1 MVNSAFK
8 TSASSI
14 HLNKFAHG
22 YPGKKNLSFKT
33 LQFVSS
39 KSAGHIVA
47 FDFASHGFLATHS
60 VIKKHLNSM
69 LQLSD
74 KEMNKKSHIPFSYV
88 KKRALFVPCFIRAR
102 ARSNPLQRKSF
113 SS

>member
-1 MVNSAFK
+1 
-8 TSASSI
+8 
-14 HLNKFAHG
+14 
-22 YPGKKNLSFKT
+22 
-33 LQFVSS
+33 
-39 KSAGHIVA
+39 
-47 FDFASHGFLATHS
+47 
-60 VIKKHLNSM
+60 M